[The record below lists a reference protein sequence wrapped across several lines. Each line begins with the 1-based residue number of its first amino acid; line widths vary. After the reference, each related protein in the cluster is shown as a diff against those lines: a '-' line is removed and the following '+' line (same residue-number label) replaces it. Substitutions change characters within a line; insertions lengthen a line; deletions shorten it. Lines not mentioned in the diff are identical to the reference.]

1 MLTLAADENPEF
13 KKVLNAG
20 KNAFKRLHKNGN
32 YKPEELLQ
40 VKEYNE
46 LINATKEVFDTAIT
60 HQIGDS
66 MRSYLEQD
74 SFIFSALK
82 THTQITEAS
91 SYLLDQNGNVQ
102 PYHLF
107 EQKVNKLNQQYN
119 NNYLKAEYH
128 FAVGAGQSIERW
140 ESFSDDE
147 DRYWLQYRTAND
159 DKVRDSHAILHNT
172 TLPKSDPFWDSYTVP
187 NGWRCRCSIVEVLA
201 RKHQK
206 SNSEKAIKK
215 GEAATTQINKNGKNT
230 LAMFRFNPA
239 KQKKLFPPNNSYT
252 KVVGADAIKG
262 ELEKEV
268 FKQTFKKQ
276 RKEIKEFA
284 IKHLKNKVVNHNKIS
299 KPITFST
306 TGIKEALNQPHKHI
320 IEKNEAIYSIDK
332 LIESSKYKGVVN
344 HKNRTSHIF
353 EIKINNENSYI
364 IVNEYEGKGLIF
376 YSISDSNK
384 VLKGIKKP

>member
-1 MLTLAADENPEF
+1 M
-13 KKVLNAG
+13 
-20 KNAFKRLHKNGN
+20 HKNGN

-74 SFIFSALK
+74 SFIFSGLK

-187 NGWRCRCSIVEVLA
+187 NGWSCRCSTVEVLA

-206 SNSEKAIKK
+206 SNSEKAIRK

-276 RKEIKEFA
+276 RKEIEDIFQKNIINKSIRHPKMTKSVNFSNRGLKE
-284 IKHLKNKVVNHNKIS
+284 
-299 KPITFST
+299 T
-306 TGIKEALNQPHKHI
+306 LNQPHKHI
-320 IEKNEAIYSIDK
+320 VEKNEVLKDIINVIKNSEYLGVTK
-332 LIESSKYKGVVN
+332 HKG
-344 HKNRTSHIF
+344 RTSHIF
-353 EIKINNENSYI
+353 ETTINKDKSWIIANENNQKEIY
-364 IVNEYEGKGLIF
+364 F
-376 YSISDSNK
+376 YSISDNDK
-384 VLKGIKKP
+384 VTLNVKKPK